1 MDSKKVISELVNNGA
16 NNVVKDVTIRN
27 INTTEMTNYA
37 RVAITLDKP
46 VKGYVANPN
55 LGKTPGKDGVPADAD
70 VTSEYVIGLVN
81 VIFVSNFSLIA
92 TLREIPDGLLHAG
105 EVGQEQAAEAAEA
118 AQDAGALRALHV
130 LFHELHGP
138 VARGDVHSRGL
149 VARALAS
156 H

>member
-1 MDSKKVISELVNNGA
+1 MTDATDGGSQIPATSHKIVNTSIDAEAGSLLVYFDDA
-16 NNVVKDVTIRN
+16 
-27 INTTEMTNYA
+27 
-37 RVAITLDKP
+37 AI
-46 VKGYVANPN
+46 G
-55 LGKTPGKDGVPADAD
+55 
-70 VTSEYVIGLVN
+70 
-81 VIFVSNFSLIA
+81 SL
-92 TLREIPDGLLHAG
+92 
-105 EVGQEQAAEAAEA
+105 EQAAEAAEA

>member
-92 TLREIPDGLLHAG
+92 TITR
-105 EVGQEQAAEAAEA
+105 
-118 AQDAGALRALHV
+118 RKY
-130 LFHELHGP
+130 
-138 VARGDVHSRGL
+138 
-149 VARALAS
+149 
-156 H
+156 